1 MLNGF
6 SVLQNVKNGSLGAW
20 YVMHDPYPG
29 RYHVEEQNGP
39 SAHSFVQIY
48 TGFTGSA
55 RGPESYFG
63 VPADVRGDKHG
74 P

>member
-20 YVMHDPYPG
+20 YVMHDPNPG

-39 SAHSFVQIY
+39 NAHSFARISS
-48 TGFTGSA
+48 GFNSSV
-55 RGPESYFG
+55 RGPKSYFG